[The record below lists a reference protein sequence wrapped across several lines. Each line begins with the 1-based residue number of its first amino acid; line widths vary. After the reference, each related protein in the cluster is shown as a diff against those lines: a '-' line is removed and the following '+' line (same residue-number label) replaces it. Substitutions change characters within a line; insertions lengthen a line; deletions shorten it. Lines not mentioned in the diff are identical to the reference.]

1 MSASPSQFSAQCST
15 SCTIFRTRKIFET
28 YTRCILILYRY
39 CQLTNIGG
47 DGYKLNHATYFV
59 FTADERDN
67 EAGLDM
73 KTFHYSGN
81 YTSRTQSHSL
91 LHTQMRTVEYFFKF
105 VNFDIIV
112 RRNIH
117 NSQIIKQTYLPAC
130 ISTVSALT

>member
-1 MSASPSQFSAQCST
+1 MSASPSQLYAQCST
-15 SCTIFRTRKIFET
+15 SCTIFSNRKIFET

-47 DGYKLNHATYFV
+47 DGCKLNHATYFV
-59 FTADERDN
+59 LTADERDN

-81 YTSRTQSHSL
+81 CTSRTQSHSL

-105 VNFDIIV
+105 VNFDIIALSGEIFT
-112 RRNIH
+112 IH
-117 NSQIIKQTYLPAC
+117 K
-130 ISTVSALT
+130 